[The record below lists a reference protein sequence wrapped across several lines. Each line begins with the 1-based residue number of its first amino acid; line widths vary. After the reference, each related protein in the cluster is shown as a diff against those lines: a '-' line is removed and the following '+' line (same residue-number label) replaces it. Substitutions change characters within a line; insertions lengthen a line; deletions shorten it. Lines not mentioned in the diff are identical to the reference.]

1 MYRLITVILFGIM
14 IPIVLF
20 FCFFWKLSLREIER
34 INDAFYENSLETYV
48 DLFDRKVED
57 LETFASRISAESK
70 DTDCWLWNGSDALDQ
85 NIYQVY
91 MAIRELEEK
100 YRRND
105 VTEWG
110 IYFYDIDKIIT
121 SKYAYSSEQFIYK
134 YTGMNKEFTSCA
146 DFFSE
151 ENYSLFHTVFDTT
164 NRYGEYSGC
173 LLLGVCTRI
182 GQNNDHALVFYVISP
197 DDINNSLAIVGGEG
211 IAYWLKDGVNGENL
225 LVWGD
230 ISEKDRKDA
239 LSAERGESHQ
249 TVLYHLD
256 SLSSKLSISAYISD
270 DSLRNNVLDWALHM
284 RLIFVGIATVLVVI
298 CLVAVYL
305 FYKPVHELVS
315 KLDDFEGSEFEA
327 IHHVLDDKDCRI
339 GEQEMLIMDLLLNH
353 MIFGVPISKERIKC
367 LGIEEDMYY
376 YCVFLFEGYYFVN
389 SEAEKLTEEIER
401 EGKIRIFVT
410 DLQEENCSV
419 LIVFSK
425 EKTMDG
431 LRARLD
437 KWLAENYVD
446 PDILYEGKVFDKID
460 NIQLS
465 FRSCL
470 DKMKKKNEKKVK
482 LKTRADAQA
491 AKEEMQKKL
500 KEDILTYLE
509 INYRDSNLNQMQV
522 ADVFGISNYTLSRLF
537 KNQVGVG
544 FTEYLVAKRLD
555 YAKELLLTTS
565 YSVREIAIMAGF
577 SSEAYFSRT
586 FKLYEEVSPS
596 AFRIQ

>member
-1 MYRLITVILFGIM
+1 
-14 IPIVLF
+14 
-20 FCFFWKLSLREIER
+20 LREMER

-48 DLFDRKVED
+48 DLFDRKIED
-57 LETFASRISAESK
+57 LETFAARLSAESK

-100 YRRND
+100 YSRND

-182 GQNNDHALVFYVISP
+182 GQNHDNALVFYVISP

-211 IAYWLKDGVNGENL
+211 IAYWLKDRMTGRNL

-230 ISEKDRKDA
+230 VSEKNRKAA
-239 LSAERGESHQ
+239 LSADSGGSDEA
-249 TVLYHLD
+249 VLYHLD
-256 SLSSKLSISAYISD
+256 SLSSELSISAYISD
-270 DSLRNNVLDWALHM
+270 DSLRSGILDWAFHM
-284 RLIFVGIATVLVVI
+284 RMFFIGIVTVLIVI
-298 CLVAVYL
+298 CLLAVYL
-305 FYKPVHELVS
+305 FYKPVYELVS
-315 KLDDFEGSEFEA
+315 KLDDFDGSEFEA
-327 IHHVLDDKDCRI
+327 ISHVLHDKDFRI

-353 MIFGVPISKERIKC
+353 MIFGVPISKERIKR

-376 YCVFLFEGYYFVN
+376 YCVFLFEGYYFIN

-401 EGKIRIFVT
+401 EGNVRIFVT
-410 DLQEENCSV
+410 DLKEENCSV

-425 EKTMDG
+425 EKNMDG
-431 LRARLD
+431 LHTRLD
-437 KWLAENYVD
+437 KWMAENYVD
-446 PDILYEGKVFDKID
+446 PDILYEGKVYDKID

-470 DKMKKKNEKKVK
+470 DKMKKKNERKVK
-482 LKTRADAQA
+482 LKTKADVQA
-491 AKEEMQKKL
+491 MKEERQKKL

-509 INYRDSNLNQMQV
+509 INYRDPNLNQMQV

-565 YSVREIAIMAGF
+565 YSVREISLMTGF

-586 FKLYEEVSPS
+586 FKLYEEVPPS

>member
-1 MYRLITVILFGIM
+1 M
-14 IPIVLF
+14 
-20 FCFFWKLSLREIER
+20 REMER

-48 DLFDRKVED
+48 DLFDRKIED
-57 LETFASRISAESK
+57 LETFAARLSAESK
-70 DTDCWLWNGSDALDQ
+70 DTDCWLWNGSDALNQ

-100 YRRND
+100 YSRND

-121 SKYAYSSEQFIYK
+121 SKYAYSSEQFVYK

-182 GQNNDHALVFYVISP
+182 GQNHDNALVFYVISP

-211 IAYWLKDGVNGENL
+211 IAYWLKDRMTGRNL

-230 ISEKDRKDA
+230 VSEKNRKAA
-239 LSAERGESHQ
+239 LSADSGGSDEA
-249 TVLYHLD
+249 VLYHLD
-256 SLSSKLSISAYISD
+256 SLSSELSISAYISD
-270 DSLRNNVLDWALHM
+270 DSLRSGILDWAFHM
-284 RLIFVGIATVLVVI
+284 RMFFIGIVTVLIVI
-298 CLVAVYL
+298 CLLAVYL
-305 FYKPVHELVS
+305 FYKPVYELVS
-315 KLDDFEGSEFEA
+315 KLDDFDGSEFEA
-327 IHHVLDDKDCRI
+327 ISHVLHDKDFRI

-353 MIFGVPISKERIKC
+353 MIFGVPISKERIKR

-376 YCVFLFEGYYFVN
+376 YCVFLFEGYYFIN

-401 EGKIRIFVT
+401 EGNVRIFVT
-410 DLQEENCSV
+410 DLKEENCSV

-425 EKTMDG
+425 EKNMDG
-431 LRARLD
+431 LHTRLD
-437 KWLAENYVD
+437 KWMAENYVD
-446 PDILYEGKVFDKID
+446 PNILYEGKVYDKID

-470 DKMKKKNEKKVK
+470 DKMKKKNERKVK
-482 LKTRADAQA
+482 LKTKADVQA
-491 AKEEMQKKL
+491 MKEERQKKL

-509 INYRDSNLNQMQV
+509 INYRDPNLNQMQV

-565 YSVREIAIMAGF
+565 YSVREISLMTGF

-586 FKLYEEVSPS
+586 FKLYEEVPPS